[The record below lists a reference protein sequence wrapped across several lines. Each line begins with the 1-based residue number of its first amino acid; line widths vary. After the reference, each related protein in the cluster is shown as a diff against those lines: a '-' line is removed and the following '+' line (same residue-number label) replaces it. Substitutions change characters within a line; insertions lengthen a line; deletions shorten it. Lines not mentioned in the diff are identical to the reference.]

1 MPSLPRGNYKR
12 TRKHRILVYLCA
24 LIKKV
29 VLMLTYII
37 IEIESY
43 INSKIT
49 RNPIIYIVKNILA
62 SYTIWKT
69 NVGTILKN
77 TTSVLTIY
85 VFCLY
90 IVMYAIDVSVTFI
103 SIFSDRGTFDISFF
117 ANVFHV
123 LHTRCGCRII
133 VLPRESF
140 FDSWKIKRVT
150 NNKWKWS
157 ICFSLFCSFG
167 RLTMYK
173 RAAQTHL
180 KLLLFNSF
188 NQKEKRY

>member
-1 MPSLPRGNYKR
+1 MCTYKKSR
-12 TRKHRILVYLCA
+12 VDVDLHNHRNWILHQFKDN
-24 LIKKV
+24 KKPYN
-29 VLMLTYII
+29 LY
-37 IEIESY
+37 S
-43 INSKIT
+43 
-49 RNPIIYIVKNILA
+49 KNILA
-62 SYTIWKT
+62 SSTYGNLYTIHYLDNSIIKPKFKSIRFEK
-69 NVGTILKN
+69 NIGTIVKN

-140 FDSWKIKRVT
+140 LILERLKEWQTI
-150 NNKWKWS
+150 NKNDPYVFP
-157 ICFSLFCSFG
+157 CFAVSVD
-167 RLTMYK
+167 
-173 RAAQTHL
+173 
-180 KLLLFNSF
+180 
-188 NQKEKRY
+188 

>member
-1 MPSLPRGNYKR
+1 VPSLPRGNYKR

-24 LIKKV
+24 LIKNRVDVDLHNHRNWILNQLKDNKKPDIPSSQN
-29 VLMLTYII
+29 LYRYDLKK
-37 IEIESY
+37 
-43 INSKIT
+43 NS
-49 RNPIIYIVKNILA
+49 
-62 SYTIWKT
+62 
-69 NVGTILKN
+69 GTIVKN

-123 LHTRCGCRII
+123 LHTRCGCKII

-140 FDSWKIKRVT
+140 LILERLKEWQTINENDPYVFP
-150 NNKWKWS
+150 
-157 ICFSLFCSFG
+157 CFAVSVD
-167 RLTMYK
+167 
-173 RAAQTHL
+173 
-180 KLLLFNSF
+180 
-188 NQKEKRY
+188 

>member
-1 MPSLPRGNYKR
+1 MNLKSIERQQETRYTWIKVPSSQNLYRYD
-12 TRKHRILVYLCA
+12 L
-24 LIKKV
+24 KK
-29 VLMLTYII
+29 
-37 IEIESY
+37 
-43 INSKIT
+43 NG
-49 RNPIIYIVKNILA
+49 
-62 SYTIWKT
+62 
-69 NVGTILKN
+69 GTIVKN

-85 VFCLY
+85 VSCLY

-123 LHTRCGCRII
+123 LHTRCGCKII

>member
-62 SYTIWKT
+62 SYSTWYD
-69 NVGTILKN
+69 LKN
-77 TTSVLTIY
+77 KCWNNSQKYYL
-85 VFCLY
+85 
-90 IVMYAIDVSVTFI
+90 
-103 SIFSDRGTFDISFF
+103 RFD
-117 ANVFHV
+117 H
-123 LHTRCGCRII
+123 
-133 VLPRESF
+133 
-140 FDSWKIKRVT
+140 
-150 NNKWKWS
+150 
-157 ICFSLFCSFG
+157 ICFLFVYCNVCDWCICDIYIYLFRSRHFWHQLFCECLSCSSYS
-167 RLTMYK
+167 LWM
-173 RAAQTHL
+173 
-180 KLLLFNSF
+180 
-188 NQKEKRY
+188 